1 MKILLVTSPIV
12 DLRQPFAGG
21 TEAFVVRLANGL
33 AERGHTVDVLCQAS
47 DETNLFTSL
56 HINESALRMCDAIT
70 SEKTGQKQYQAAQFG
85 LLDSDEYDVI
95 HYHSY
100 YHAIYDYG
108 FMHQRQAVITLHS
121 PVTPRLAL
129 LHQLHRARSDDIY
142 VAVSQR
148 LASRWQHQIGGDIQV
163 ISNGIERSQ
172 HTDITVEENYYL
184 WSGRICSAKN
194 PVLAIQWAKQHEL
207 QLKLVGPIADEGYFT
222 SYIEPLLDENVT
234 YAGHVDQSEHKEFL
248 RHARAL
254 FMTSDWEEPFGLVTL
269 EALNEGTPV
278 IGVSNAIVEEL
289 RMSPMV
295 QIVDDRLTIARCLT
309 KLKHISANQCR
320 QVAEKF
326 DFANTLKQYEELY
339 ASLQ

>member
-1 MKILLVTSPIV
+1 MKILLVTSPVV

-33 AERGHTVDVLCQAS
+33 ARRGHIVDVLCQSS

-70 SEKTGQKQYQAAQFG
+70 SEKIGQKQYQAAQFG

-108 FMHQRQAVITLHS
+108 FLHQRQAVITLHS

-129 LHQLHRARSDDIY
+129 LHQLHRARSNDIY

-148 LASRWQHQIGGDIQV
+148 LATRWEHQIGGDIRV
-163 ISNGIERSQ
+163 IANGIELNQ
-172 HTDITVEENYYL
+172 HTDIMVEENYYL
-184 WSGRICSAKN
+184 WSGRICSVKN
-194 PVLAIQWAKQHEL
+194 PALAIQWAKHHNL
-207 QLKLVGPIADEGYFT
+207 KLKLVGPIADEDYFL
-222 SYIEPLLDENVT
+222 SYIKPFLDEHIT
-234 YAGHVDQSEHKEFL
+234 YAGHVDQSEHIELL
-248 RHARAL
+248 RGARAL

-278 IGVSNAIVEEL
+278 IGVGNAIVEEL
-289 RMSPMV
+289 RVSPMV
-295 QIVDDRLTIARCLT
+295 QIVDDCLTITRCLT
-309 KLKHISANQCR
+309 ELEHISAKQCR

-326 DFANTLKQYEELY
+326 DFAHTLNQYEELY